1 MHGSVRCP
9 RIGFGSPCLHGR
21 RAARP
26 RAFSPL
32 SLQKIEQIR
41 GQLRRE
47 DWSAQVCPGATLAD
61 LDSQAI
67 AFARQQYKDKNP
79 KLAADV
85 DQWSDETFLNKAKVC
100 ISGQVT
106 RTAIILLGRSESEHF
121 LSPAVARI
129 TWVLKDAHGAE
140 RDYEHFGPPLLLAAD
155 AAFHKI
161 RNLTYRYL
169 ANATLFPTEVSQY
182 HPWVIREVLHNAI
195 AHQDC
200 TQAGRINLVGEPESV
215 LVTNLGDFLPGSV
228 EEVIRRDA
236 PPEFYRNRFLAEA
249 MVNLNMIDTIGGGI
263 RRTFTTQWERSFPM
277 PDYDLDEPVQVKAR
291 IVGKVIDEK
300 YTRMLMQ
307 RTDMDLMDVIA
318 LDKVLWDKLSDALN
332 GDQKKNRIMNVLQE
346 MRKEGTILNVSEKR
360 GLGARWALH
369 KPASGTGD

>member
-1 MHGSVRCP
+1 M
-9 RIGFGSPCLHGR
+9 
-21 RAARP
+21 
-26 RAFSPL
+26 
-32 SLQKIEQIR
+32 
-41 GQLRRE
+41 
-47 DWSAQVCPGATLAD
+47 
-61 LDSQAI
+61 
-67 AFARQQYKDKNP
+67 
-79 KLAADV
+79 
-85 DQWSDETFLNKAKVC
+85 
-100 ISGQVT
+100 
-106 RTAIILLGRSESEHF
+106 
-121 LSPAVARI
+121 
-129 TWVLKDAHGAE
+129 
-140 RDYEHFGPPLLLAAD
+140 
-155 AAFHKI
+155 
-161 RNLTYRYL
+161 
-169 ANATLFPTEVSQY
+169 SQY

>member
-9 RIGFGSPCLHGR
+9 RIGFDSPCLHRR

-41 GQLRRE
+41 GQVRRE

-129 TWVLKDAHGAE
+129 TWVLKGAHRVE
-140 RDYEHFGPPLLLAAD
+140 KDYEHFGPPLLRVVD

-277 PDYDLDEPVQVKAR
+277 PDYDLAEPVQVQAR

-307 RTDMDLMDVIA
+307 RTDLDLMDVIA